1 MAVYSQYML
10 YIGYGR
16 HIPIGLPDTIA
27 IMGKGRGMSILPEE
41 STVQILLSNLISR
54 KLCVFNINFKCILEP
69 KIQVLQL

>member
-1 MAVYSQYML
+1 MCGNEFPLINIKMQCMAVYSQYML

-54 KLCVFNINFKCILEP
+54 KLDSF
-69 KIQVLQL
+69 